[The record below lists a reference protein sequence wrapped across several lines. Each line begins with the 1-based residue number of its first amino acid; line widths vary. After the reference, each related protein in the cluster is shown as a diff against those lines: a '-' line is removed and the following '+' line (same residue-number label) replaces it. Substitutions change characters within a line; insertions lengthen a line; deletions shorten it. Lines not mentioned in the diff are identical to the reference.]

1 MGSGDGGD
9 LRVDSGD
16 GGDRWCFGLDEFRLG
31 FSVLTS
37 DLHGVG
43 PFIFDVSG
51 VDGNPMIACC
61 MRLACPVAIRR
72 L

>member
-43 PFIFDVSG
+43 PFIT
-51 VDGNPMIACC
+51 
-61 MRLACPVAIRR
+61 
-72 L
+72 